1 MVNGLSVASI
11 HSSNPKHIAIIMD
24 GNGRWAHARALPRVM
39 GHRAGLEAVKR
50 AMRAVVEAGIPYLTL
65 YAFSSEN
72 WKRSPQ
78 EVQDLMIL
86 LRAFIKGELAEMHKE
101 GVRLRF
107 IGERA
112 RFSPDII
119 EMLNQAEELT
129 KANTKLNV
137 TVALSYGG
145 RQELVNA
152 AQALAAQVQQG
163 ALQPQAI
170 TEAMIGA
177 ALYAPDL
184 PDPDMI
190 IRTSGEKRLSNF
202 LLWQSAYAE
211 FVFLDTLW
219 PDFSAEDLSRAL
231 DEFHSRERRYGA
243 RLG

>member
-1 MVNGLSVASI
+1 MA
-11 HSSNPKHIAIIMD
+11 SSNPKHIAIIMD

-39 GHRAGLEAVKR
+39 GHRAGLEGVKR

-112 RFSPDII
+112 RFSADII
-119 EMLNQAEELT
+119 ELLNQAEEVT
-129 KANTKLNV
+129 RANTKLNV

-145 RQELVNA
+145 RQELVSA
-152 AQALAAQVQQG
+152 AQALAAQAQAG